1 MALIQPDFGDHG
13 EDRAVAGA
21 LGADPAELERKL
33 LNDGRQV
40 IAYGSLICSE
50 CELPL
55 PGRPAVG
62 AATLLHCG
70 WCGHA
75 ARARELFRPNV
86 LDAPANGVA
95 LVARL
100 APAVS

>member
-1 MALIQPDFGDHG
+1 MALIQPESGDPG

-21 LGADPAELERKL
+21 VGADSAEFERKL
-33 LNDGRQV
+33 LNDGHQV

-55 PGRPAVG
+55 PGRPAV
-62 AATLLHCG
+62 AAPALIHCG
-70 WCGHA
+70 WCGHS

-86 LDAPANGVA
+86 VDAPANGVA

-100 APAVS
+100 GR